1 MTHMTEPVCELHPDG
16 DRAALHFERLYDFTP
31 AELWAALTDP
41 ERIQGWLARATRF
54 DLRVGGAVQLD
65 FGDTED
71 QRTTGVI
78 RSLEPGRVL
87 EYDWTFPGEDES
99 VVRFEIV
106 PQQQG
111 TLLVLDHRRL
121 GRGSAGGYGAGWQ
134 AHLEALAGELELGD
148 WDERFE
154 ELRPRYAELA
164 AALP

>member
-1 MTHMTEPVCELHPDG
+1 
-16 DRAALHFERLYDFTP
+16 
-31 AELWAALTDP
+31 
-41 ERIQGWLARATRF
+41 
-54 DLRVGGAVQLD
+54 
-65 FGDTED
+65 
-71 QRTTGVI
+71 
-78 RSLEPGRVL
+78 VL

-106 PQQQG
+106 PQEQG

-121 GRGSAGGYGAGWQ
+121 GRASAGGYGAGWQ